1 MSGVTVAPV
10 SLPGSGHGA
19 SPGFSPVGLIAMPGT
34 VSEEEGALDKEVLVW
49 RICW

>member
-1 MSGVTVAPV
+1 KQTNIGYGTNLGGRS
-10 SLPGSGHGA
+10 
-19 SPGFSPVGLIAMPGT
+19 SPVGLIAMPGI